1 MASRFFIVLFVS
13 FFAAS
18 CTTAPVAHSPEN
30 DLGLLWVKHAA
41 EYPAITMQVY
51 QSAQDDLPGFIAD
64 ESWSAMPGHPSSD
77 GLPPAVILDVD
88 ETVVSNIDFQISFER
103 PFTNRKL
110 YDFYQQNP
118 AIPVPGV
125 VEFVAAARAA
135 GVTVFFVTNRPCELI
150 DDNPDP
156 CPQVEGVIHELESIG
171 IDVDASHVMLAD
183 QNGWDRAKIARREH
197 IAESHRVIMIFG
209 DDLGDFAPCV
219 RTKLYGPCVE
229 PATKESRQQLVDAF
243 AEYWSNGWYILP
255 GPTHGSWTSFTD

>member
-13 FFAAS
+13 FFCAA

-30 DLGLLWVKHAA
+30 DLGLLWVKHSA

-51 QSAQDDLPGFIAD
+51 QSAQDDLPRFID
-64 ESWSAMPGHPSSD
+64 DKSWSAMPGHPKTD
-77 GLPPAVILDVD
+77 GLPPAVVLDVD

-110 YDFYQQNP
+110 YDFYQQHP

-150 DDNPDP
+150 DDNPAP
-156 CPQVEGVIHELESIG
+156 CPQQQGVIHELESIG
-171 IDVDASHVMLAD
+171 IDVDADHVMLAD
-183 QNGWDRAKIARREH
+183 QNGWDRAKITRREY
-197 IAESHRVIMIFG
+197 IAESHRVIMLIG
-209 DDLGDFAPCV
+209 DDLGDFVPCV
-219 RTKLYGPCVE
+219 RTKLYGPCTE
-229 PATKESRQQLVDAF
+229 PATKDSRKLLVEQYSDR
-243 AEYWSNGWYILP
+243 WSNGWYILP
-255 GPTHGSWTSFTD
+255 GPTHGSWSSFN